1 MKKIKKSLLLAT
13 PLVLLLLLT
22 LASCSIRYSFNGSS
36 INYDIVKSITIE
48 KFPIRTAYVWAPMEA
63 MFYNTLTDAYNNK
76 TKLQVL
82 KRGGDLSLAG
92 EITEYSQ
99 LNKSISS
106 DGYSAQTQLKI
117 TVNVRFVNNT
127 KHEEDFE
134 RQCRNNSSRKSSTT
148 SPTRSSTQPLPTG
161 KPDGQSRVK
170 GQGMKNEECRLRL
183 RMKNKSYFHS

>member
-1 MKKIKKSLLLAT
+1 MKKTTLLYPA
-13 PLVLLLLLT
+13 LLT
-22 LASCSIRYSFNGSS
+22 ILTLLTACSIRYSFNGSS
-36 INYDIVKSITIE
+36 INYDVVKTISID
-48 KFPIRTAYVWAPMEA
+48 KFPIRSAYVWSPMEA

-82 KRGGDLSLAG
+82 KRGGDLQLSG

-106 DGYSAQTQLKI
+106 DGYAAQTQLKI

-134 RQCRNNSSRKSSTT
+134 KQFSATAEFDSSQQLTAVQEQLVQEILNDIT
-148 SPTRSSTQPLPTG
+148 DQIFNAT
-161 KPDGQSRVK
+161 VA
-170 GQGMKNEECRLRL
+170 NW
-183 RMKNKSYFHS
+183 